1 MEIRYINSLDDRNE
15 LSNIYEQSWR
25 KAYRGIIPQDYL
37 DAIPIGHWNENF
49 DIPGW
54 RTVVCVEDGKFIATS
69 SFSKSRFDQYSDL
82 GEIISIY
89 LLPEYIKKGYG
100 SKLLDFVLYELY
112 QEGYKEIFLWV
123 LEENTNA
130 RKFYESKGFIL
141 DKEYLNDKIGGKEL
155 KEVRY
160 FYQFPSEMRNND

>member
-37 DAIPIGHWNENF
+37 EAIPKGQWNKNF

-54 RTVVCVEDGKFIATS
+54 STIVCIEDGNFIGTS
-69 SFSKSRFDQYSDL
+69 SFSKSRFDKFPDS

-89 LLPEYIKKGYG
+89 LLPEYMKKGYG
-100 SKLLDFVLYELY
+100 SYIFDFVLKELKN
-112 QEGYKEIFLWV
+112 QGYKKVFLWV

-160 FYQFPSEMRNND
+160 FYQFPLEV